1 MATETPASM
10 TSPVVLVLDDEK
22 NIRRSIEIA
31 LEQEGMHVLCAHD
44 PAAALRVL
52 HERIVDALIL
62 DIRLGELDGIA
73 FFRKIRAEGFDVPV
87 IFISGNATLTEA
99 AQAVKIGAFDFLEK
113 PFSAERV
120 CVAVK
125 RCLEFSAV
133 SERLRLIEARN
144 PATEIVGDS
153 AAIRKVLAE
162 AVKVAGTSANVH
174 ITGESGTGKEL
185 VANTIY
191 AHSERSRGPFVKVN
205 CSAIPETLIENEL
218 FGHEGGAYTG
228 AGGSRRGL
236 FEAAHRGVIF
246 LDEVA
251 DLSLGA
257 QAKILR
263 VVQSGEIQKVGSDKT
278 VRVDVRV
285 LSGTH
290 QDLKKCVAAG
300 KFREDLF
307 YRLNVVPIRVPS
319 LRERPEDIPLLAR
332 FFARQLCVKNN
343 VKEKPI
349 EDDVLSELRR
359 YHWPGNVRELQNLME
374 RLVIMS
380 GASISMLDLPEEIVA
395 AADAAASRH
404 SGSPLRTF
412 RDAAER
418 DFIVA
423 TLKRNNGNISQ
434 SAIELGVG
442 RTYLHRRLLVLGI
455 SRKEWLT

>member
-1 MATETPASM
+1 VNAEAPM
-10 TSPVVLVLDDEK
+10 SPPTVLVLDDEK

-31 LEQEGMHVLCAHD
+31 LEQEGMHVLSAHD
-44 PAAALRVL
+44 VAAALRVL
-52 HERIVDALIL
+52 HERIVDVLVL
-62 DIRLGELDGIA
+62 DIRLGDVDGVS
-73 FFRKIRAEGFDVPV
+73 FFRKIRSEGYDVPT
-87 IFISGNATLTEA
+87 IFISGNATLTET
-99 AQAVKIGAFDFLEK
+99 AQAVKAGAFDFLEK

-120 CVAVK
+120 IVAVR
-125 RCLEFSAV
+125 RCLEFSAMT
-133 SERLRLIEARN
+133 ERLRLIEARN

-153 AAIRKVLAE
+153 PAIRKVMAE
-162 AVKVAGTSANVH
+162 AMKVAATSANVH

-191 AHSERSRGPFVKVN
+191 AHSERRRGPFVKVN
-205 CSAIPETLIENEL
+205 CSAIPETLIESEL
-218 FGHEGGAYTG
+218 FGHEGGAFTG
-228 AGGSRRGL
+228 ASSSRRGGL

-251 DLSLGA
+251 DLSLAA

-278 VRVDVRV
+278 IRVDVRV

-332 FFARQLCVKNN
+332 FFSRRLCEKNN
-343 VKEKPI
+343 IKEKPI
-349 EDDVLSELRR
+349 EDDVFAELRR
-359 YHWPGNVRELQNLME
+359 YHWPGNVRELQNVME

-380 GASISMLDLPEEIVA
+380 GQSISMLDLPEDLVA
-395 AADAAASRH
+395 AADVSNARH
-404 SGSPLRTF
+404 TGSSLRAF
-412 RDAAER
+412 RDAQER
-418 DFIVA
+418 DFILA

-442 RTYLHRRLLVLGI
+442 RTYLHRRLMVLGI

>member
-1 MATETPASM
+1 MSSDAAM
-10 TSPVVLVLDDEK
+10 SPPTVLVLDDEK

-31 LEQEGMHVLCAHD
+31 LEQEGMHVLSAHD
-44 PAAALRVL
+44 VPAALRVL
-52 HERIVDALIL
+52 HERIVDVLVL
-62 DIRLGELDGIA
+62 DIRLGEVDGVS
-73 FFRKIRAEGFDVPV
+73 FFRKIRSEGFDVPT

-99 AQAVKIGAFDFLEK
+99 AQAVKVGAFDFLEK
-113 PFSAERV
+113 PFRADRGI
-120 CVAVK
+120 VAVR
-125 RCLEFSAV
+125 RCLEFSAI
-133 SERLRLIEARN
+133 SERLRQIEARN
-144 PATEIVGDS
+144 PSSEIVGDS
-153 AAIRKVLAE
+153 AAIRKVMAE
-162 AVKVAGTSANVH
+162 AVKVAATNANVH

-191 AHSERSRGPFVKVN
+191 SNSERKRGPFVKVN
-205 CSAIPETLIENEL
+205 CSAIPETLIESEL
-218 FGHEGGAYTG
+218 FGHEGGAFTG
-228 AGGSRRGL
+228 AGAGRRGL

-251 DLSLGA
+251 DLSLAA

-278 VRVDVRV
+278 IRVDVRA

-307 YRLNVVPIRVPS
+307 YRLNVVPLRVPS
-319 LRERPEDIPLLAR
+319 LRERPDDIPLLAR
-332 FFARQLCVKNN
+332 FFARRVCEKNN
-343 VKEKPI
+343 VKEKAI
-349 EDDVLSELRR
+349 DEDVMGELRR
-359 YHWPGNVRELQNLME
+359 YHWPGNVRELQNVIE

-380 GASISMLDLPEEIVA
+380 GDSITMLDLPEDLVTASE
-395 AADAAASRH
+395 DASSARH
-404 SGSPLRTF
+404 TGSSLRAF
-412 RDAAER
+412 RDAQER
-418 DFIVA
+418 DFILA

-442 RTYLHRRLLVLGI
+442 RTYLHRRLMVLGI

>member
-1 MATETPASM
+1 M
-10 TSPVVLVLDDEK
+10 SPPTVLVLDDEK

-31 LEQEGMHVLCAHD
+31 LEQAGMHVLCAHD
-44 PAAALRVL
+44 AAAALRVL
-52 HERIVDALIL
+52 HERIVDVLVL
-62 DIRLGELDGIA
+62 DIKLGELDGLS
-73 FFRKIRAEGFDVPV
+73 FFRKIRSEGFDVPA

-113 PFSAERV
+113 PFSSERV
-120 CVAVK
+120 IVAVK
-125 RCLEFSAV
+125 RCLEFSAI
-133 SERLRLIEARN
+133 SEKLRLIEARN

-153 AAIRKVLAE
+153 AAIRKVMAE
-162 AVKVAGTSANVH
+162 AVKVAGTHANVH

-191 AHSERSRGPFVKVN
+191 AHSARSSGPFVKVN
-205 CSAIPETLIENEL
+205 CSAIPETLIESEL
-218 FGHEGGAYTG
+218 FGHEGGAFTG
-228 AGGSRRGL
+228 AKASRRGL

-251 DLSLGA
+251 DLSLAA

-263 VVQSGEIQKVGSDKT
+263 VVQSGEIQKIGSDKT

-290 QDLKKCVAAG
+290 QDLKKCVVAG
-300 KFREDLF
+300 KFREDLY

-332 FFARQLCVKNN
+332 FFTRRLCEKNN
-343 VKEKPI
+343 VREKPI
-349 EDDVLSELRR
+349 EEDVLAELRR

-380 GASISMLDLPEEIVA
+380 GHSITMLDLPEELVA
-395 AADAAASRH
+395 AADVSAGRH
-404 SGSPLRTF
+404 TGSPLRAF

-418 DFIVA
+418 EFIVA

-434 SAIELGVG
+434 TALELGVG
-442 RTYLHRRLLVLGI
+442 RTYLHRRLVVLGI